1 MRRGLTLRVVT
12 AGMVLAAIVGA
23 SFAVLLRAIFVQDHS
38 ALLATHS
45 QEVLASANRLERL
58 VVDLESG
65 SRGYLLTGEE
75 GFLLPWTAARKSV
88 PGESANLR
96 RLAEVPTQHER
107 AVRVTSLID
116 SYIKDYSIPLVEGG
130 RQGDP
135 SVRSVATANEGR
147 HRVDMIRS
155 GFAELEAAEGALA
168 TARNAS
174 SIATAELAVAAA
186 ATGLGVS
193 VLLIAGATFYLTRA
207 IVRPVRRAARM
218 ADQLAGGDLST
229 RIPETSVGELGLLE
243 HSFNQ
248 MGDSL
253 ATSRAES
260 AQLLNEQAALRRVA
274 TLVARGQSPASVLT
288 AVAEEAG
295 TVLGV
300 AGARVLRLE
309 SDGTAT
315 VIAIW
320 GRSGSTAPRLNERVS
335 LDQLAVTS
343 AVAQAGR
350 PAWRDVG
357 SSTVEGTTTPGPLIG
372 LGAPIVVDGR
382 VWGVMVT
389 LLERATPMPPD
400 TEDRVSQFTD
410 LVATAVA
417 NGQARED
424 LAASRARLVTASD
437 EARHRI
443 ERDLHDGAQQRLVSL
458 ALDVRAAAAGV
469 ADQAELRDQL
479 GHIAAGLT
487 AALDDL
493 REVSRG
499 IHPAILS
506 EGGLGPALRGLAR
519 RSAVPVELDTDLTR
533 RPPPAVEIAV
543 YYVVA
548 EALTNATRHADAS
561 VIRIEAHQVDDRL
574 IVSVA
579 DDGAGGADPA
589 AGSGLVGLI
598 DRIDALG
605 GRITVVSPP
614 GEGTTIRVELPTP
627 TS

>member
-1 MRRGLTLRVVT
+1 MRVLT
-12 AGMVLAAIVGA
+12 AGVVLALVVGA
-23 SFAVLLRAIFVQDHS
+23 SFAVLLRAIFAQDHS
-38 ALLATHS
+38 ALLAMHS

-65 SRGYLLTGEE
+65 PRGYLLTGEE
-75 GFLLPWTAARKSV
+75 RFLQPWAAARASV

-96 RLAEVPTQHER
+96 QLATVPAQHDR
-107 AVRVTSLID
+107 VVRVTSLID
-116 SYIKDYSIPLVEGG
+116 SYVRDYSIPLVVGG
-130 RQGDP
+130 REGDP
-135 SVRSVATANEGR
+135 SVRSVATANEGLR
-147 HRVDMIRS
+147 RVTMIRA
-155 GFAELEAAEGALA
+155 GFAELEAAERALA
-168 TARNAS
+168 TGRNAS
-174 SIATAELAVAAA
+174 SIATADAAVAAA

-193 VLLIAGATFYLTRA
+193 VLLIAGATTYLTRA

-243 HSFNQ
+243 HSFNE

-260 AQLLNEQAALRRVA
+260 AQLLNAQAALRRVA
-274 TLVARGQSPASVLT
+274 TLVARGQSPSSVLT

-309 SDGTAT
+309 PDGTAT
-315 VIAIW
+315 VIAVW
-320 GRSGSTAPRLNERVS
+320 GTSGQNAPPLNHRVS
-335 LDQLAVTS
+335 LDQLPVTE
-343 AVAQAGR
+343 AVARTGR
-350 PAWRDVG
+350 TALHDIPTGAERAA
-357 SSTVEGTTTPGPLIG
+357 LLG

-389 LLERATPMPPD
+389 LLEPAGPLPPD
-400 TEDRVSQFTD
+400 AEERVAQFTD

-458 ALDVRAAAAGV
+458 ALDVRSAAAV
-469 ADQAELRDQL
+469 ADRTELRDQL
-479 GHIAAGLT
+479 GQIAVGLT

-519 RSAVPVELDTDLTR
+519 RSAVPVELRTDVGS
-533 RPPPAVEIAV
+533 RPPLAVEIAV
-543 YYVVA
+543 YYVVS

-561 VIRIEAHQVDDRL
+561 VIRVQAIQTDDL
-574 IVSVA
+574 LLVTVA
-579 DDGAGGADPA
+579 DDGVGGADPA

-614 GEGTTIRVELPTP
+614 GEGTTIRVELPTH

>member
-1 MRRGLTLRVVT
+1 VRRGLTWRVLT
-12 AGMVLAAIVGA
+12 AGVVLALVVGA
-23 SFAVLLRAIFVQDHS
+23 SFAVLLRAIFAQDHS
-38 ALLATHS
+38 ALLAMHS

-65 SRGYLLTGEE
+65 PRGYLLTGEE
-75 GFLLPWTAARKSV
+75 RFLAPWAAARASV

-96 RLAEVPTQHER
+96 QLTVVPAQHER
-107 AVRVTSLID
+107 AVRVTSLIE
-116 SYIKDYSIPLVEGG
+116 SYVRDYSIPLVVGG
-130 RQGDP
+130 REGDP
-135 SVRSVATANEGR
+135 NVRSVATANEGLR
-147 HRVDMIRS
+147 RVTMIRA
-155 GFAELEAAEGALA
+155 GFAELEAAERALA
-168 TARNAS
+168 TGRNAS
-174 SIATAELAVAAA
+174 SIATADAAVVAA

-193 VLLIAGATFYLTRA
+193 VLLIAGATTYLTRA

-229 RIPETSVGELGLLE
+229 RIPETSIGELGLLE
-243 HSFNQ
+243 HSFNE
-248 MGDSL
+248 MGHSL

-274 TLVARGQSPASVLT
+274 TLVARGQSPSSVLT

-315 VIAIW
+315 VIAVW
-320 GRSGSTAPRLNERVS
+320 GTSGQNAPPLGERVS
-335 LDQLAVTS
+335 LDQLPVTE
-343 AVAQAGR
+343 AVARTGR
-350 PAWRDVG
+350 TAVNDIP
-357 SSTVEGTTTPGPLIG
+357 PGAEREALLG

-389 LLERATPMPPD
+389 LLERAGPLQPD
-400 TEDRVSQFTD
+400 AEERVAQFTD

-437 EARHRI
+437 EARYRI

-458 ALDVRAAAAGV
+458 ALDVRSAAAV
-469 ADQAELRDQL
+469 ADRTELRDQL
-479 GHIAAGLT
+479 GQIAAGLT

-493 REVSRG
+493 REVARG

-519 RSAVPVELDTDLTR
+519 RSAVPVELHTDVGS
-533 RPPPAVEIAV
+533 RPSPAVEIAV
-543 YYVVA
+543 YYVVS

-561 VIRIEAHQVDDRL
+561 VIRVRAIRTDDVL
-574 IVSVA
+574 LVTVA
-579 DDGAGGADPA
+579 DDGVGGADPA

-614 GEGTTIRVELPTP
+614 GEGTTIRVELPTH